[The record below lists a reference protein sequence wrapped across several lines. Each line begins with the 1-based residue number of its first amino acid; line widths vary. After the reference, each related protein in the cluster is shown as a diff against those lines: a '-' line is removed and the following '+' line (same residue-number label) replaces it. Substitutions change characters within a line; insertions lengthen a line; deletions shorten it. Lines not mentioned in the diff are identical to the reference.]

1 MAQINPYLTFN
12 GNCGEA
18 FLFYKSVFGGDFKE
32 FLKFGD
38 MPPME
43 GQELTESDKQKTMHV
58 SFPISSETILMGS
71 DITSSHP
78 NVVYGQNISLSVNT
92 STKTE
97 ADTLFN
103 GLAVGGNITM
113 PLSDTFWGA
122 YFGMLIDKF
131 GIAWMIN
138 CDAK

>member
-18 FLFYKSVFGGDFKE
+18 FLFYKSVFGGDFRE